1 MATAELTQ
9 RKVIPQHARRTLAA
23 ATYTYIALWL
33 LTALTALAALV
44 DPSLAPAR
52 APHPAL
58 EPTLAAAG
66 SILAN
71 NTRVLAP
78 AMLLALCGFGA
89 SRPARTFADLLVA
102 APLALVTIQVGLAL
116 GRWGARLL
124 PYIPQLPIE
133 YVAAALAAGV
143 WITYRHSPRPAVRAL
158 ARDTGLML
166 ALLAIAA
173 TVEVL
178 ATPHGP

>member
-1 MATAELTQ
+1 ML
-9 RKVIPQHARRTLAA
+9 VAA
-23 ATYTYIALWL
+23 APAYAAGAHMSLVAAGILGDIFGGIGHAVLGAISWTFN
-33 LTALTALAALV
+33 LASQFFLVTIGALV
-44 DPSLAPAR
+44 KLLIPRSWAQ
-52 APHPAL
+52 
-58 EPTLAAAG
+58 
-66 SILAN
+66 
-71 NTRVLAP
+71 
-78 AMLLALCGFGA
+78 MLLALCGFGA

-116 GRWGARLL
+116 DRWGARLL

-133 YVAAALAAGV
+133 YAAAALAAGV